1 METKSNTPA
10 GSSPHADAAPAGDEV
25 RPFRIDIAQADL
37 DDLRHRLTRARW
49 GTGVPGVDGWE
60 RGVPVPYLKDLAA
73 YWADGFDWRKEEARL
88 NEFPQYITAIDGQ
101 DIHFAHVRSADP
113 DAVAL
118 LLIHDWPGSFV
129 QFADVIGALSR
140 NFHVVVTST
149 PGVGFSG
156 PLSSTGWNTGRIAG
170 AFTTLMSRLGYDR
183 YGVQGN
189 GGGAWIAGEM
199 GRSAPDRVVG
209 AHLNGLVTFPSDD
222 PADFAGLS
230 EAEQTRLERLQDFRD
245 NKMGFNVIQST
256 RPETVGHGL
265 HDSPV
270 GQLAWIVEKFKE
282 WTDPANELP
291 EDAVDRD
298 TLLTNVSVY
307 WFSGTAASS
316 AHLYYEMAHDPAAWA
331 PKAKGTV
338 PTAVAVALPTD
349 VAIRRFAERDHH
361 VVRWTEFER
370 GGNFLSLEQPE
381 LLVQDIREFFASL
394 ATQDA

>member
-1 METKSNTPA
+1 METNSNAAAVTAPHTGATP
-10 GSSPHADAAPAGDEV
+10 DGDEI
-25 RPFRIDIAQADL
+25 RPFRIDIPQAEL
-37 DDLRHRLTRARW
+37 DDLRYRLTHARW
-49 GTGVPGVDGWE
+49 GAGVPGADGWE
-60 RGVPVPYLKDLAA
+60 RGVPATYLKDLAA
-73 YWADGFDWRKEEARL
+73 YWADGFDWRKAEARL
-88 NEFPQYITAIDGQ
+88 NEFPQYVTSVDGQ
-101 DIHFAHVRSADP
+101 DIHFAHVRSTAP
-113 DAVAL
+113 DALPL

-129 QFADVIGALSR
+129 QFTDVIEALSQT
-140 NFHVVVTST
+140 FHVVVTST
-149 PGVGFSG
+149 PGIGFSG

-170 AFTTLMSRLGYDR
+170 AFTTLMARLGYDR

-199 GRSAPDRVVG
+199 GRIAPNHVVG
-209 AHLNGLVTFPSDD
+209 VHLNGLVTFPSDD
-222 PADFAGLS
+222 PADFADLTES
-230 EAEQTRLERLQDFRD
+230 EQTRLQRLQDFRD
-245 NKMGFNVIQST
+245 NKMGFNIIQST
-256 RPETVGHGL
+256 RPDTVAHGL

-307 WFSGTAASS
+307 WFTATAGSS

-331 PKAKGTV
+331 PKATGTV

-361 VVRWTEFER
+361 VVRWTEFEH
-370 GGNFLSLEQPE
+370 GGNFLSLEQPT
-381 LLVQDIREFFASL
+381 LLVQDVREFFATL
-394 ATQDA
+394 IRTT

>member
-1 METKSNTPA
+1 METRSNASAATA
-10 GSSPHADAAPAGDEV
+10 SPADAARPGEEI
-25 RPFRIDIAQADL
+25 RPFRIDVPQADL

-60 RGVPVPYLKDLAA
+60 RGVPVPYLKELAA
-73 YWADGFDWRKEEARL
+73 YWADGFDWRAAEARL
-88 NEFPQYITAIDGQ
+88 NAFPQYLTEIDGQ

-129 QFADVIGALSR
+129 QFTDVVEALSR
-140 NFHVVVTST
+140 TFHVVVTST

-170 AFTTLMSRLGYDR
+170 AFTTLMARLGYDR

-199 GRSAPDRVVG
+199 GRLDPDHVVG
-209 AHLNGLVTFPSDD
+209 VHVNGLVTFPSDD
-222 PADFAGLS
+222 PADFAGLT
-230 EAEQTRLERLQDFRD
+230 EAEQTRLRRLQDFRD
-245 NKMGFNVIQST
+245 DKMGFNVIQST
-256 RPETVGHGL
+256 RPETVAHGL

-282 WTDPANELP
+282 WTDPANDLP

-307 WFSGTAASS
+307 WFTGTAGSS

-331 PKAKGTV
+331 PKAAGTV

-349 VAIRRFAERDHH
+349 VAIRRFAERDHN
-361 VVRWTEFER
+361 VVRWTEFEC
-370 GGNFLSLEQPE
+370 GGNFLALEQPQ
-381 LLVQDIREFFASL
+381 LLIDDVNAFFASL
-394 ATQDA
+394 DKDA